1 MPPLNQPIAKRIN
14 ADILIESL
22 EHHFITAI
30 LGARRVG
37 KSTWLQWIMAQHPE
51 RQWIVLNMD
60 ILSQRDKITASGLHN
75 EIEKKALQ
83 KIGTGEKLW
92 VVIDEAQKCPELF
105 EQVKV
110 IYDSFKDTN
119 TIKFVLTGSASLD
132 LHNLSAESL
141 AGRVELLHMREF
153 SIKEAAM
160 YQHSLKSTGDSVLEA
175 IVNEPDSV
183 ADIIEQA
190 SPYQDILQQALD
202 FQLIFGGLP
211 ELMQL
216 ETDRERFRYLDQYVQ
231 SYLEKDVR
239 RIADITDLPLFQ
251 KLLQVLAEHTG
262 SLRDDARLLDAL
274 GCARNTLK
282 KYRNYL
288 VATMVY
294 YEVYPVINNSLKRI
308 IKSPKGY
315 VTNNGVLSVLTGLDT
330 LDVLK
335 SSSHIGHRFENWFLK
350 EVQIWLDRDVKRHQ
364 IYYWQTITG
373 TEVDFIVEQK
383 PRLIPF
389 EVTYRS
395 RVDSKKLKNLAT
407 FMDKTDKASVGVLIY
422 NGEYI
427 FKPELNIHC
436 IPAWAIG

>member
-202 FQLIFGGLP
+202 FQLIFGSFSI
-211 ELMQL
+211 E
-216 ETDRERFRYLDQYVQ
+216 
-231 SYLEKDVR
+231 
-239 RIADITDLPLFQ
+239 
-251 KLLQVLAEHTG
+251 
-262 SLRDDARLLDAL
+262 
-274 GCARNTLK
+274 
-282 KYRNYL
+282 
-288 VATMVY
+288 
-294 YEVYPVINNSLKRI
+294 
-308 IKSPKGY
+308 
-315 VTNNGVLSVLTGLDT
+315 
-330 LDVLK
+330 
-335 SSSHIGHRFENWFLK
+335 
-350 EVQIWLDRDVKRHQ
+350 
-364 IYYWQTITG
+364 
-373 TEVDFIVEQK
+373 
-383 PRLIPF
+383 PR
-389 EVTYRS
+389 
-395 RVDSKKLKNLAT
+395 
-407 FMDKTDKASVGVLIY
+407 
-422 NGEYI
+422 
-427 FKPELNIHC
+427 
-436 IPAWAIG
+436 

>member
-1 MPPLNQPIAKRIN
+1 M
-14 ADILIESL
+14 
-22 EHHFITAI
+22 
-30 LGARRVG
+30 
-37 KSTWLQWIMAQHPE
+37 
-51 RQWIVLNMD
+51 
-60 ILSQRDKITASGLHN
+60 
-75 EIEKKALQ
+75 
-83 KIGTGEKLW
+83 
-92 VVIDEAQKCPELF
+92 
-105 EQVKV
+105 
-110 IYDSFKDTN
+110 
-119 TIKFVLTGSASLD
+119 
-132 LHNLSAESL
+132 
-141 AGRVELLHMREF
+141 
-153 SIKEAAM
+153 
-160 YQHSLKSTGDSVLEA
+160 
-175 IVNEPDSV
+175 
-183 ADIIEQA
+183 
-190 SPYQDILQQALD
+190 
-202 FQLIFGGLP
+202 
-211 ELMQL
+211 
-216 ETDRERFRYLDQYVQ
+216 
-231 SYLEKDVR
+231 
-239 RIADITDLPLFQ
+239 
-251 KLLQVLAEHTG
+251 
-262 SLRDDARLLDAL
+262 
-274 GCARNTLK
+274 
-282 KYRNYL
+282 
-288 VATMVY
+288 
-294 YEVYPVINNSLKRI
+294 KRI